1 MSLKRMW
8 ALFVARSLEFIRD
21 RAGFGWNILFPFL
34 LVAAFSIAFG
44 PDAKKQFKVGV
55 FPVPDPVPPLET
67 IRIPGAFKTDP
78 AVQLVFFK
86 DLDLA
91 LEKLRHHK
99 IDILVRSGDI
109 EAINKMPPFESVG
122 TGQGS
127 DKKPHSHSD
136 ALDNRSPSRDD
147 PNDPKVYYWVSD
159 ASPRGALMETL
170 MKAAVVPDGFFET
183 RVHKQVVPGTQVRYI
198 DWLFPGILGMNI
210 MFSAFFGVGYVI
222 VRYRRNGVLKR
233 LKATPVTA
241 LEYLSAQLIS
251 RVVVSMTASMVV
263 WAGCHVIF
271 SFQMQGSYL
280 DAVVVFF
287 AGTVCLVSF
296 GLILACRGTN
306 EELTNGIINFIC
318 WPMMFLSEVWFS
330 IEGAAGWIR
339 QVAGFLPLTHFLS
352 AARKVINDGATLS
365 QVSHEVMILVVMS
378 LVFLAIGS
386 RLFSWT
392 R

>member
-8 ALFVARSLEFIRD
+8 ALFMARSLEFIRD

-34 LVAAFSIAFG
+34 LVAAFGIAFG
-44 PDAKKQFKVGV
+44 PDARKQFKVGV
-55 FPVPDPVPPLET
+55 FPVPKPSPALEA
-67 IRIPGAFKTDP
+67 IRIPDALKTDP
-78 AVQLVFFK
+78 AVQLVFFN
-86 DLDLA
+86 DRDSA
-91 LEKLRHHK
+91 LERLRHHK
-99 IDILVRSGDI
+99 IDILIQSGDSDSPGDT
-109 EAINKMPPFESVG
+109 PPNNGETV
-122 TGQGS
+122 
-127 DKKPHSHSD
+127 
-136 ALDNRSPSRDD
+136 R
-147 PNDPKVYYWVSD
+147 YWISD
-159 ASPRGALMETL
+159 ASPSGELMEKL
-170 MKAAVVPDGFFET
+170 VKAAVVPASFFED
-183 RVHKQVVPGTQVRYI
+183 RLHKQAVPGIQVRYI

-241 LEYLSAQLIS
+241 FEYLSAQLIS
-251 RVVVSMTASMVV
+251 RVAVSMAASLVV
-263 WAGCHVIF
+263 WAGCHVMF
-271 SFQMQGSYL
+271 SFQMQGSYV
-280 DAVVVFF
+280 DAAIVFL

-330 IEGAAGWIR
+330 IEGAAGWI
-339 QVAGFLPLTHFLS
+339 QKAAGFLPLTHFLS
-352 AARKVINDGATLS
+352 AARKVINDGASLS
-365 QVSHEVMILVVMS
+365 QVSHEVMILGAMS
-378 LVFLAIGS
+378 LLFLAIGS

>member
-21 RAGFGWNILFPFL
+21 RAGLGWNILFPFL
-34 LVAAFSIAFG
+34 LVAAFGVAFG
-44 PDAKKQFKVGV
+44 PDAKKQFKMGV
-55 FPVPDPVPPLET
+55 FPVQDPVPALET
-67 IRIPGAFKTDP
+67 IRIPGALKTDP
-78 AVQLVFFK
+78 SVQLVFFK
-86 DLDLA
+86 NRDQG

-99 IDILVRSGDI
+99 IDILVQSGDVKNP
-109 EAINKMPPFESVG
+109 EA
-122 TGQGS
+122 
-127 DKKPHSHSD
+127 
-136 ALDNRSPSRDD
+136 LPSK
-147 PNDPKVYYWVSD
+147 NDSRVRYWVSD
-159 ASPRGALMETL
+159 VSPRGALAEKL
-170 MKAAVVPDGFFET
+170 VKAAVVPEAFFEN
-183 RVHKQVVPGTQVRYI
+183 RVYKQAVPGTLVRYI

-241 LEYLSAQLIS
+241 FEYLSAQLIS

-263 WAGCHVIF
+263 WAGCDVIF
-271 SFQMQGSYL
+271 SFQMQGAYV
-280 DAVVVFF
+280 DAVIVFLF
-287 AGTVCLVSF
+287 GTVCLVSF

-306 EELTNGIINFIC
+306 EELTNGIINLIC

-330 IEGAAGWIR
+330 IEGTAGWIR
-339 QVAGFLPLTHFLS
+339 QAAGFLPLTHFLS

-365 QVSHEVMILVVMS
+365 QVSQELTILAAMS
-378 LVFLAIGS
+378 LVFLAVGS
-386 RLFSWT
+386 WLFSWT

>member
-8 ALFVARSLEFIRD
+8 ALFMARSLEFIRD

-44 PDAKKQFKVGV
+44 PDARKQFKVGV
-55 FPVPDPVPPLET
+55 FPVADPVPAFET
-67 IRIPGAFKTDP
+67 LWIPEALKTDP
-78 AVQLVFFK
+78 AVQLVFFENR
-86 DLDLA
+86 DSA

-99 IDILVRSGDI
+99 IDILIQSGDV
-109 EAINKMPPFESVG
+109 KDDG
-122 TGQGS
+122 
-127 DKKPHSHSD
+127 
-136 ALDNRSPSRDD
+136 ALR
-147 PNDPKVYYWVSD
+147 YWVSE
-159 ASPRGALMETL
+159 ASPTGAMMEKL
-170 MKAAVVPDGFFET
+170 VKVAMVPDPFFEG
-183 RVHKQVVPGTQVRYI
+183 RLHKQAVPGTPVRYI

-251 RVVVSMTASMVV
+251 RVVVSMTASLVV
-263 WAGCHVIF
+263 WAGCHVMF

-280 DAVVVFF
+280 DAAVVFL

-352 AARKVINDGATLS
+352 AARKVINDGATLA
-365 QVSHEVMILVVMS
+365 QVSHEVMILTIMS

>member
-8 ALFVARSLEFIRD
+8 ALFMARSLEFIRD

-34 LVAAFSIAFG
+34 LVAAFGIAFG
-44 PDAKKQFKVGV
+44 TDAKKQFKAGI
-55 FPVPDPVPPLET
+55 FPVSDPKPALET
-67 IRIPGAFKTDP
+67 LNIPEALKTDP
-78 AVQLVFFK
+78 SVQLVFFK
-86 DLDLA
+86 DLDPA

-99 IDILVRSGDI
+99 IDILIQSGEDKGSGGVRS
-109 EAINKMPPFESVG
+109 
-122 TGQGS
+122 T
-127 DKKPHSHSD
+127 DKTVV
-136 ALDNRSPSRDD
+136 R
-147 PNDPKVYYWVSD
+147 YWVSE
-159 ASPRGALMETL
+159 ASPNGALMEKL
-170 MKAAVVPDGFFET
+170 VKAAVVPESLLET
-183 RVHKQVVPGTQVRYI
+183 RLNRQAVPGTPVRYI

-263 WAGCHVIF
+263 WAGCHVMF

-280 DAVVVFF
+280 DAAVVFL
-287 AGTVCLVSF
+287 AGTICLVSF

-339 QVAGFLPLTHFLS
+339 QMAAFLPLTHFLS

-365 QVSHEVMILVVMS
+365 QVSQEVVILTVMS

>member
-34 LVAAFSIAFG
+34 VVAAFGIAFG
-44 PDAKKQFKVGV
+44 PDAKKQFKAGV
-55 FPVPDPVPPLET
+55 FPVTNPVPVLENL
-67 IRIPGAFKTDP
+67 RIPDALKTDP
-78 AVQLVFFK
+78 AVQLVYFK
-86 DLDLA
+86 ALDPA

-99 IDILVRSGDI
+99 IDILIRSEDLKAGGGVRSMD
-109 EAINKMPPFESVG
+109 E
-122 TGQGS
+122 
-127 DKKPHSHSD
+127 KPVH
-136 ALDNRSPSRDD
+136 
-147 PNDPKVYYWVSD
+147 YWVSD
-159 ASPRGALMETL
+159 ASPSGAVMEKL
-170 MKAAVVPDGFFET
+170 VKAAVVPETFFDG
-183 RVHKQVVPGTQVRYI
+183 RLQRQAVPGTPVRYI

-241 LEYLSAQLIS
+241 FEYLTAQLIS
-251 RVVVSMTASMVV
+251 RVVVSMIASMLV
-263 WAGCHVIF
+263 WAGCHVMF

-280 DAVVVFF
+280 DAAVVFLV
-287 AGTVCLVSF
+287 GTVCLVSF

-330 IEGAAGWIR
+330 IEGAAGWIKR
-339 QVAGFLPLTHFLS
+339 AAGFLPLTHFLT

-365 QVSHEVMILVVMS
+365 QVSEEVMILMVMS
-378 LVFLAIGS
+378 LLFLAIGS

>member
-34 LVAAFSIAFG
+34 LVAAFGIAFG

-55 FPVPDPVPPLET
+55 FPITDPVPALQT
-67 IRIPGAFKTDP
+67 IRIPEALKTDV

-86 DLDLA
+86 DLDPA

-99 IDILVRSGDI
+99 IDILIGSGD
-109 EAINKMPPFESVG
+109 
-122 TGQGS
+122 
-127 DKKPHSHSD
+127 
-136 ALDNRSPSRDD
+136 D
-147 PNDPKVYYWVSD
+147 PGVRYWVSD
-159 ASPRGALMETL
+159 ASPNGALMEKL
-170 MKAAVVPDGFFET
+170 VKAAVVPDAFFEN
-183 RVHKQVVPGTQVRYI
+183 RVHKQVVPGNQVRYI

-280 DAVVVFF
+280 DAAVVFL

-330 IEGAAGWIR
+330 IEGAAGWI
-339 QVAGFLPLTHFLS
+339 QQAAGLLPLTHFLS

-365 QVSHEVMILVVMS
+365 QVSQEVMILAGMS
-378 LVFLAIGS
+378 LLFLAIGS

>member
-34 LVAAFSIAFG
+34 LVAAFGIAFG
-44 PDAKKQFKVGV
+44 PDAKKQFKLGV
-55 FPVPDPVPPLET
+55 FPVQNPAPALET
-67 IRIPGAFKTDP
+67 IRIPEALKTDP

-86 DLDLA
+86 DLDPA

-99 IDILVRSGDI
+99 IDILVQSGGVKNPEPLASKNDSRVRYWI
-109 EAINKMPPFESVG
+109 
-122 TGQGS
+122 S
-127 DKKPHSHSD
+127 D
-136 ALDNRSPSRDD
+136 
-147 PNDPKVYYWVSD
+147 V
-159 ASPRGALMETL
+159 SPRGALAEKL
-170 MKAAVVPDGFFET
+170 VKAAVVPAAFFEN
-183 RVHKQVVPGTQVRYI
+183 RVYRQAVPGTLVRYI

-241 LEYLSAQLIS
+241 FEYLSAQLIS
-251 RVVVSMTASMVV
+251 RVVVSMAASIVV
-263 WAGCHVIF
+263 WAGCDAIF
-271 SFQMQGSYL
+271 SFQMQGSYV
-280 DAVVVFF
+280 DAFIVFF
-287 AGTVCLVSF
+287 FGTVCLVSF

-330 IEGAAGWIR
+330 IEGTAVWIR
-339 QVAGFLPLTHFLS
+339 QMAGFLPLTHFLS

-365 QVSHEVMILVVMS
+365 QVSQEMMILAVMS

-386 RLFSWT
+386 WLFSWT

>member
-8 ALFVARSLEFIRD
+8 ALFMARSLEFIRD

-34 LVAAFSIAFG
+34 LVAAFGIAFG
-44 PDAKKQFKVGV
+44 TDAAKQFKVGV
-55 FPVPDPVPPLET
+55 FPVPDPAPALEDL
-67 IRIPGAFKTDP
+67 RINQALKTDP
-78 AVQLVFFK
+78 AVQLVFFA
-86 DLDLA
+86 DQDSA
-91 LEKLRHHK
+91 LERLRHHK
-99 IDILVRSGDI
+99 IDILIQTGESDVFGDTPSDNGEMVR
-109 EAINKMPPFESVG
+109 
-122 TGQGS
+122 
-127 DKKPHSHSD
+127 
-136 ALDNRSPSRDD
+136 
-147 PNDPKVYYWVSD
+147 YWISD
-159 ASPRGALMETL
+159 ASPSGALVEKL
-170 MKAAVVPDGFFET
+170 VKAAVVPAPFFEG
-183 RVHKQVVPGTQVRYI
+183 RLHKQAVPGIQVRYI

-251 RVVVSMTASMVV
+251 RVVVSMTASLVV
-263 WAGCHVIF
+263 WAGCHVMF
-271 SFQMQGSYL
+271 SFQMQGSYV
-280 DAVVVFF
+280 DAAIVFL

-330 IEGAAGWIR
+330 IEGAAGWI
-339 QVAGFLPLTHFLS
+339 QQAAAFLPLTHFLS
-352 AARKVINDGATLS
+352 AARKVINDGASLS
-365 QVSHEVMILVVMS
+365 QVSHEVMILGAMS
-378 LVFLAIGS
+378 VLFLAIGS

>member
-34 LVAAFSIAFG
+34 LVAAFGIAFG

-55 FPVPDPVPPLET
+55 FPVTDPVPALE
-67 IRIPGAFKTDP
+67 ILRIPEALKTDP
-78 AVQLVFFK
+78 AIQLVFFK
-86 DLDLA
+86 TLILA

-99 IDILVRSGDI
+99 IDILVRSGDF
-109 EAINKMPPFESVG
+109 EAFEKTPSFESAPAGQMSG
-122 TGQGS
+122 TEPTNNS
-127 DKKPHSHSD
+127 DELLKKH
-136 ALDNRSPSRDD
+136 RQVMISRC
-147 PNDPKVYYWVSD
+147 YWVSD
-159 ASPRGALMETL
+159 ASPKGALMEKL
-170 MKAAVVPDGFFET
+170 VKAAVVPDAFFEN
-183 RVHKQVVPGTQVRYI
+183 RIHKQAVPGIQVRYI

-280 DAVVVFF
+280 DAAIVFL

-339 QVAGFLPLTHFLS
+339 QAAGLLPLTHFLS

-365 QVSHEVMILVVMS
+365 QVSHEVMILAAMS
-378 LVFLAIGS
+378 VLFLAIGS

>member
-8 ALFVARSLEFIRD
+8 ALFLARSLEFIRD

-34 LVAAFSIAFG
+34 LVAAFGIAFG
-44 PDAKKQFKVGV
+44 TDAGKQFKIGV
-55 FPVPDPVPPLET
+55 FPVPDMVPHLE
-67 IRIPGAFKTDP
+67 RLKIPDALKIDP
-78 AVQLVFFK
+78 AVQLVFFQ
-86 DLDLA
+86 DFDPA

-99 IDILVRSGDI
+99 IDLLIETSDSKVNVTDRSARGLAVR
-109 EAINKMPPFESVG
+109 
-122 TGQGS
+122 
-127 DKKPHSHSD
+127 
-136 ALDNRSPSRDD
+136 
-147 PNDPKVYYWVSD
+147 YWVSD
-159 ASPRGALMETL
+159 ASPSGALMEKL
-170 MKAAVVPDGFFET
+170 VKAAVVPDAFLED
-183 RVHKQVVPGTQVRYI
+183 RLLKQSVPGIPVRYI

-241 LEYLSAQLIS
+241 FEYLSAQLIS
-251 RVVVSMTASMVV
+251 RVLVSMTASVVV
-263 WAGCHVIF
+263 WAGCHVMF

-280 DAVVVFF
+280 DAAVVFL

-306 EELTNGIINFIC
+306 EELTNGIINVIC

-339 QVAGFLPLTHFLS
+339 QMAAFLPLTHFLS

-365 QVSHEVMILVVMS
+365 QVSQEVVILTVMS